1 MVQGLIW
8 ISGPPNGLKQRRQD
22 VCELASRVWIASHR
36 LQIRIGI
43 LNAME
48 PVGLKSRLKFGRF
61 QSER

>member
-48 PVGLKSRLKFGRF
+48 PVGLKDRFNLDWFQPGR
-61 QSER
+61 